1 MPQPQPGADRPA
13 DGSPPVTDVGREPA
27 VAEEPA
33 PSPVPADAGPRTGPE
48 GTRELS
54 ADRGAT
60 PGAPE
65 RTAAEPTGAS
75 PDEPTAPTSPAAP
88 VEGRTPDDPESAP
101 SDAAPTEDAPPT
113 RIDTRPP
120 AAQSTG
126 VDTPAPGAPEPTRV
140 DTGSPAATPE
150 ATRSDTRAPAAPEP
164 TRADTGAPATPEPT
178 RADTRAPATPE
189 PTRVDTAPATPEP
202 TRVEPEP
209 PAPRWT
215 GSAVVPPPPPRR
227 RTWGESAEPTPVPP
241 TPVDLPEHRTPV
253 DPWAG
258 ADTGSW
264 ELEHHHLP
272 ALPPTLPYPAPPV
285 TRPYEATPPA
295 TRPYE
300 AAPPATRPYEAAPPP
315 SRPYPPPAAHPVSP
329 VAPPRPTPPPPPPPA
344 PAPPPKQRRGRR
356 PKAVTPPPGWE
367 APRGYVPVPV
377 RRRRRW
383 PWVLL
388 LSLVCC
394 CGCPAWFGKPMWEQ
408 YPADAALPGQ
418 VADLTLRQ
426 DTGSQATAKRL
437 KAEVRAANLLSED
450 VFAGVYGTGDGKRV
464 TVFGGTGFRFNPES
478 DADEEMTR
486 LTETYRLAAPQ
497 PVETGVRGRYERCAT
512 GRSNG
517 TDVVVCTSVDYGSIT
532 TAIFTR
538 LSVDDSARL
547 LDTLREQIV
556 TPAPAQP

>member
-48 GTRELS
+48 GTRELPAGRA
-54 ADRGAT
+54 AD
-60 PGAPE
+60 PGDPE
-65 RTAAEPTGAS
+65 RTAAEPATTS
-75 PDEPTAPTSPAAP
+75 PDEPTAPTSPAPP
-88 VEGRTPDDPESAP
+88 VEGRTSDAPESAP
-101 SDAAPTEDAPPT
+101 ADAAPTDDAPPPT
-113 RIDTRPP
+113 RIDTAPP
-120 AAQSTG
+120 TG
-126 VDTPAPGAPEPTRV
+126 LDTPAPGAPEPTRV
-140 DTGSPAATPE
+140 NTGT
-150 ATRSDTRAPAAPEP
+150 PAAPHP
-164 TRADTGAPATPEPT
+164 TRVDTGPPA
-178 RADTRAPATPE
+178 ATPE
-189 PTRVDTAPATPEP
+189 PTRVDTRAPATPEP

-215 GSAVVPPPPPRR
+215 GSAAVPPPPPRR
-227 RTWGESAEPTPVPP
+227 RVWGESAEPTPVPP
-241 TPVDLPEHRTPV
+241 TPVELPEHRTPV

-264 ELEHHHLP
+264 ELEHHHHLP

-300 AAPPATRPYEAAPPP
+300 AAPLP
-315 SRPYPPPAAHPVSP
+315 SRPYPPPATHPVSP
-329 VAPPRPTPPPPPPPA
+329 PPAAPPRPGPPPPPPPA

-356 PKAVTPPPGWE
+356 PKAVAPPPGWE

-426 DTGSQATAKRL
+426 DAGSQATAKRL

-478 DADEEMTR
+478 DADDEMTR

-497 PVETGVRGRYERCAT
+497 AVETGVRGRYERCAT
-512 GRSNG
+512 GRSG
-517 TDVVVCTSVDYGSIT
+517 GADVVVCTSVDYGSIT
-532 TAIFTR
+532 TAVFTR

>member
-27 VAEEPA
+27 VADEPT
-33 PSPVPADAGPRTGPE
+33 PSPVPADAGPHTGPE
-48 GTRELS
+48 GTRELP
-54 ADRGAT
+54 ADRAT
-60 PGAPE
+60 APGDPE
-65 RTAAEPTGAS
+65 RTAAEPATTS
-75 PDEPTAPTSPAAP
+75 PDEPTAPTSPAPPAEGRATDGPDQAP
-88 VEGRTPDDPESAP
+88 VE
-101 SDAAPTEDAPPT
+101 AAPTDDAPPPT
-113 RIDTRPP
+113 RIDTAPP
-120 AAQSTG
+120 AG
-126 VDTPAPGAPEPTRV
+126 VDARAPGAAEPTRLDTGAPEAPHPTRVDAGLPTATPQPTRV
-140 DTGSPAATPE
+140 DTG
-150 ATRSDTRAPAAPEP
+150 
-164 TRADTGAPATPEPT
+164 
-178 RADTRAPATPE
+178 
-189 PTRVDTAPATPEP
+189 APATPEP

-215 GSAVVPPPPPRR
+215 GSAAVPPPPPRR
-227 RTWGESAEPTPVPP
+227 RVWGESAEPTPVPP
-241 TPVDLPEHRTPV
+241 TPVELPEHRTPV

-272 ALPPTLPYPAPPV
+272 ALPPTLPYPTPPV
-285 TRPYEATPPA
+285 TRPYEAT
-295 TRPYE
+295 
-300 AAPPATRPYEAAPPP
+300 PPATRPYEAAPPP

-329 VAPPRPTPPPPPPPA
+329 PPVAPPRPAPPPPPPPPA
-344 PAPPPKQRRGRR
+344 PPKQRRGRR

-408 YPADAALPGQ
+408 YPANAALPGQ

-426 DTGSQATAKRL
+426 DAGSQATAKRL

-478 DADEEMTR
+478 DADDEMTR
-486 LTETYRLAAPQ
+486 LTETYRLDAPQ
-497 PVETGVRGRYERCAT
+497 AVETRVRGRYERCAT
-512 GRSNG
+512 GRSDG

-532 TAIFTR
+532 TAVFTR